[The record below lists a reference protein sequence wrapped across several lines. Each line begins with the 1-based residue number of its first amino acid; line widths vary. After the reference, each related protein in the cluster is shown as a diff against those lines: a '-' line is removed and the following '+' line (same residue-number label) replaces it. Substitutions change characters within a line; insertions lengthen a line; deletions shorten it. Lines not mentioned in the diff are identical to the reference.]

1 MQRIHEKAKC
11 VRESHPSEPPSTV
24 PLTSGHHRDPPA
36 LDLAQL
42 CVGHLYLEGQS
53 RDPHAE
59 LQLSAQVSVG
69 EIHHHPHS
77 ALHLLA
83 IDENVVTPLRHLRG
97 RKGKD

>member
-1 MQRIHEKAKC
+1 MQRIHGMAKY
-11 VRESHPSEPPSTV
+11 VSESHPSEPPSTV
-24 PLTSGHHRDPPA
+24 PLTGGHDRDPPA

-42 CVGHLYLEGQS
+42 RVGHLYLEGQS

-69 EIHHHPHS
+69 EVHHHPHS

-97 RKGKD
+97 EER